1 MVTKITHFTFRIL
14 FNDTVTFMT
23 QKHNQCQQL
32 LCYHHV
38 VARED
43 CKQNIMVMF
52 SQSLP
57 AAMSMQPFPKYINF
71 TIKYQFDI
79 YSLKLKKRS
88 LTYHYIFCYVYTSV
102 LQRCDAEDNMN
113 CIKDINT

>member
-1 MVTKITHFTFRIL
+1 
-14 FNDTVTFMT
+14 MT

-79 YSLKLKKRS
+79 YSLKLKKKIPY
-88 LTYHYIFCYVYTSV
+88 LPLYILSCLYISTP
-102 LQRCDAEDNMN
+102 EM
-113 CIKDINT
+113 